1 MKKITPKQYAIFL
14 YRMTKDLEK
23 SKILEFI
30 KKFVKLLARKNAL
43 KFSKRIID
51 EFKKYYNKQNGI
63 LEIEVKSVKGLETDF
78 EKKLKEK
85 FKKSWK
91 VAEVDLKSL
100 IDKSLIGGLVLGIDD
115 MIIDGSLK
123 GNLKKIK
130 EKMI

>member
-14 YRMTKDLEK
+14 YRMTRDLEK
-23 SKILEFI
+23 SKISEFI

-63 LEIEVKSVKGLETDF
+63 LEIEIKSREKLETDF

-91 VAEVDLKSL
+91 VTEVDLKSSV
-100 IDKSLIGGLVLGIDD
+100 DKSLIGGLVLGIDD
-115 MIIDGSLK
+115 MIIDDSLK
-123 GNLKKIK
+123 GNLKRIK

>member
-91 VAEVDLKSL
+91 VAEVDLKSS

>member
-1 MKKITPKQYAIFL
+1 
-14 YRMTKDLEK
+14 MTKDLEK